1 MRAGESFCGF
11 RFHYKSVFKL
21 ACLTW
26 KNKSHSKLWQ
36 FQKWRAEI
44 QDSLHRL
51 TGSAKLLLT
60 SRMFSS
66 KCIRWSAHLWPNS
79 NYFTKIQCSHKM
91 VAMTIPSSKTYIC
104 CSTTS
109 IGDLP
114 TWLQYRSSRDKCH
127 HHLTESSFLKHTC
140 RPMIPER
147 DVLASFGGGSLFQAE
162 TSTSCLGTY

>member
-1 MRAGESFCGF
+1 MRAGESFCDF

-26 KNKSHSKLWQ
+26 KNKSRSKLWQ
-36 FQKWRAEI
+36 FRKWRAEI
-44 QDSLHRL
+44 QDTLHRL

-147 DVLASFGGGSLFQAE
+147 DVLASFGREASARLKQVPAA
-162 TSTSCLGTY
+162 